1 MVTYLGDLYL
11 SNGDRIVR
19 PGGYLA
25 FLVIASA
32 ANLIIGLL
40 LAVIRIVLLLLTTI
54 LAVGRTDVSVGMVG
68 QGGWTMQMHGGS
80 SRLERLVQ
88 VGAGLGGPPLGAGPV
103 LCPRCC
109 VWWLEMWGRRHSAQ

>member
-40 LAVIRIVLLLLTTI
+40 LAVIRIALLLVTTI
-54 LAVGRTDVSVGMVG
+54 LAVGRTDVSTDRYGVGGRCRCMGVAAG
-68 QGGWTMQMHGGS
+68 RSGW
-80 SRLERLVQ
+80 
-88 VGAGLGGPPLGAGPV
+88 
-103 LCPRCC
+103 CRCSC
-109 VWWLEMWGRRHSAQ
+109 SFGWGHKAR